1 MVIAVVGVSRAEQVL
16 DRRIVLGLLIGVA
29 DQQADGTA
37 GGLAFEHPGEDLD
50 LVGFLALGGVAAGAR
65 LAPVQV
71 TLQVLQRQFQ
81 ARRAAVD
88 NGDQRRTMAFARG
101 GDSEQLAVGIAG
113 HAGSSVKSAE
123 ITQSGLARAPV
134 YAGYPTSSS
143 SNLLPVTES
152 NRHLIHDGA
161 MMLRVL
167 LLSLSLFT
175 GLVHAAVLQRPVS
188 LDTGHGE
195 LYGSLLLPKS
205 EQPVPVVLIISG
217 SGPTDR
223 DGNNP
228 DGGRNDSLKR
238 LAWVL
243 AKHNIAS
250 VRYDKRGVAASLA
263 ATPDERNLTLD
274 AYVADAVAW
283 GNKLKADPRLG
294 QLIVLGHSEGALI
307 ATLAAPQ
314 LNAAGVISISGTARP
329 VDQILRQQL
338 SYRLP
343 PALMLRSNEL
353 LDSLKAGKVDP
364 DVPPALQVIF
374 RPSVQPYLIT
384 LFREDPAAAFARLKM
399 PALIIQGS
407 NDIQVSVDDA
417 RVLKAAKPDAQLA
430 LIEGMNHVMRIVPN
444 DLKRQLASYKDPQL
458 PLAAELGSAII
469 DFIDGLHTR

>member
-1 MVIAVVGVSRAEQVL
+1 
-16 DRRIVLGLLIGVA
+16 
-29 DQQADGTA
+29 
-37 GGLAFEHPGEDLD
+37 
-50 LVGFLALGGVAAGAR
+50 
-65 LAPVQV
+65 
-71 TLQVLQRQFQ
+71 
-81 ARRAAVD
+81 
-88 NGDQRRTMAFARG
+88 
-101 GDSEQLAVGIAG
+101 
-113 HAGSSVKSAE
+113 
-123 ITQSGLARAPV
+123 
-134 YAGYPTSSS
+134 
-143 SNLLPVTES
+143 
-152 NRHLIHDGA
+152 

-175 GLVHAAVLQRPVS
+175 GLVNAAVLQRPVS

-195 LYGSLLLPKS
+195 LYGSMLLPKS
-205 EQPVPVVLIISG
+205 AQPVPVVLIISG

-283 GNKLKADPRLG
+283 GKQLKADPRLG

-307 ATLAAPQ
+307 ASLAAAQ
-314 LNAAGVISISGTARP
+314 LDAAGVISISGTARP
-329 VDQILRQQL
+329 VDQVLRQQL

-343 PALMLRSNEL
+343 PALMVRSNEL
-353 LDSLKAGKVDP
+353 LDSLKAGQVDN

-417 RVLKAAKPDAQLA
+417 RVLKAAKPDAQLT
-430 LIEGMNHVMRIVPN
+430 LIDGMNHVLRIVPN

-458 PLAAELGSAII
+458 PLAAELGRSII
-469 DFIDGLHTR
+469 SFIDGLHTR

>member
-1 MVIAVVGVSRAEQVL
+1 
-16 DRRIVLGLLIGVA
+16 
-29 DQQADGTA
+29 
-37 GGLAFEHPGEDLD
+37 
-50 LVGFLALGGVAAGAR
+50 
-65 LAPVQV
+65 
-71 TLQVLQRQFQ
+71 
-81 ARRAAVD
+81 
-88 NGDQRRTMAFARG
+88 
-101 GDSEQLAVGIAG
+101 
-113 HAGSSVKSAE
+113 
-123 ITQSGLARAPV
+123 
-134 YAGYPTSSS
+134 
-143 SNLLPVTES
+143 
-152 NRHLIHDGA
+152 

-175 GLVHAAVLQRPVS
+175 GLVNAAVLQRPVS

-195 LYGSLLLPKS
+195 LYGSMLLPKS
-205 EQPVPVVLIISG
+205 AQPVPVVLIISG

-283 GNKLKADPRLG
+283 GKQLKADPRLG

-307 ATLAAPQ
+307 ASLAAPQ
-314 LNAAGVISISGTARP
+314 LDAAGVISISGTARP
-329 VDQILRQQL
+329 VDQVLRQQL

-343 PALMLRSNEL
+343 PALMVRSNEL
-353 LDSLKAGKVDP
+353 LDSLKAGQVDN

-417 RVLKAAKPDAQLA
+417 RVLKAAKPDAQLT
-430 LIEGMNHVMRIVPN
+430 LIDGMNHVLRIVPN

-458 PLAAELGSAII
+458 PLAAELGRSII
-469 DFIDGLHTR
+469 SFIDGLHTR